1 MTPRETRA
9 ALWRRLVETGC
20 ASGDPPSDAQDGD
33 GGAPW
38 YVRLMLGAAGWLAAG
53 CLFAFF
59 MLEWRFDGGAQAALG
74 LLVCAASVALYRLAG
89 RNAFIRQFAF
99 ALSLAGTGLTTWSLI
114 DWRIV
119 YRWFGTDGILFLL
132 GCLFAL
138 LFAAIPDFTH
148 RVWASGAGSAALAC
162 GVLFHIHHGFARAEA
177 FEIAGLLC
185 LGMTGLWL
193 AGCKYPRRNALL
205 HSGAYG
211 VTLAFLPFA
220 AWANFMPGFWFE
232 RVASASVYAWA
243 VCGSLAF
250 LWVALVLCKRENV
263 DFRARSGVALLA
275 FAALLA
281 LINLKLTCLAPCLTL
296 LLLGFG
302 QGNRVL
308 AGIGVIA
315 LLAYLNFYYY
325 TLTATLLQKSLYMT
339 AAGAA
344 LLAARFVMLRLWPE
358 TTAEE
363 VKEAKERQHA

>member
-1 MTPRETRA
+1 
-9 ALWRRLVETGC
+9 
-20 ASGDPPSDAQDGD
+20 
-33 GGAPW
+33 
-38 YVRLMLGAAGWLAAG
+38 MLGAAGWLAAG

-59 MLEWRFDGGAQAALG
+59 VLEWHFNDGVKVALG
-74 LLVCAASVALYRLAG
+74 LLVCTASVAFYRLAG

-99 ALSLAGTGLTTWSLI
+99 ALSLAGTGLTTWGLI
-114 DWRIV
+114 NWGIV
-119 YRWFGTDGILFLL
+119 YRWFGKDGILLLL

-148 RVWASGAGSAALAC
+148 RIWASGAGSAALAC
-162 GVLFHIHHGFARAEA
+162 GVLFHIHHGFARAGA
-177 FEIAGLLC
+177 FEIAGLFC
-185 LGMTGLWL
+185 IGMTGLWL
-193 AGCKYPRRNALL
+193 AGCKCPRRNALL
-205 HSGAYG
+205 RSGAYG

-232 RVASASVYAWA
+232 RVASAHVYAWA

-250 LWVALVLCKRENV
+250 LWVALVLCQRENMV
-263 DFRARSGVALLA
+263 FRARSGAALLA

-302 QGNRVL
+302 QSNRVL
-308 AGIGVIA
+308 MGIGIIA

-325 TLTATLLQKSLYMT
+325 TLAATLLQKSLYMT
-339 AAGAA
+339 AGGAA

-358 TTAEE
+358 TAEEEAKE
-363 VKEAKERQHA
+363 VKEGQHA